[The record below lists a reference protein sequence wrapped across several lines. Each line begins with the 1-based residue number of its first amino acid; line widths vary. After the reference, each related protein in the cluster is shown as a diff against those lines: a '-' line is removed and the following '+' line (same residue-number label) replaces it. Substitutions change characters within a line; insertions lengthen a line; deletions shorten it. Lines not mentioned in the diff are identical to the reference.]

1 MTVANV
7 IVPRM
12 RSSGQFLNGDLT
24 QSLDKVDH
32 GVTVKLR
39 GPGEDSV
46 HGYHHGLGAGL
57 GEAFLEHLGVS
68 VSRSLKG
75 LKQGFHVSSE
85 VKCRF
90 RYLGI
95 RRTFGEEL
103 IFDPGTDHLS
113 QLQLQVILIYVKL
126 KKDALGWL
134 KFSILVR
141 LSLFEKHG

>member
-1 MTVANV
+1 MQILTVANV

-32 GVTVKLR
+32 GVTIELR
-39 GPGEDSV
+39 RPGEDSV
-46 HGYHHGLGAGL
+46 HGHHHRLGTGLR
-57 GEAFLEHLGVS
+57 EALLEHLGVS

-75 LKQGFHVSSE
+75 LKQGFHVSGE

-95 RRTFGEEL
+95 GRTLGEEL
-103 IFDPGTDHLS
+103 ILDPRTDHLG
-113 QLQLQVILIYVKL
+113 QLQLRIM
-126 KKDALGWL
+126 
-134 KFSILVR
+134 
-141 LSLFEKHG
+141 LSLDMLSNMSINVEHEFR

>member
-1 MTVANV
+1 
-7 IVPRM
+7 M
-12 RSSGQFLNGDLT
+12 RTSGQFLNGDLT

-32 GVTVKLR
+32 GVTVELR

-46 HGYHHGLGAGL
+46 HSHHHRLGAGL
-57 GEAFLEHLGVS
+57 GEALLEHLGVG

-75 LKQGFHVSSE
+75 LKQGFHMSSE

-95 RRTFGEEL
+95 GRTFGEEL
-103 IFDPGTDHLS
+103 ILDPRTDHLS
-113 QLQLQVILIYVKL
+113 QLQLQEMLIYVKL
-126 KKDALGWL
+126 KKVQLGCWL
-134 KFSILVR
+134 MFSILVW

>member
-1 MTVANV
+1 MQILTVANV

-12 RSSGQFLNGDLT
+12 RTSGQFFDGDLT

-32 GVTVKLR
+32 GVTIQLR

-46 HGYHHGLGAGL
+46 HGHHHRLGAGL
-57 GEAFLEHLGVS
+57 RETFLEHLGVS

-75 LKQGFHVSSE
+75 LKQGFHMSSE

-95 RRTFGEEL
+95 GRTLGEEL
-103 IFDPGTDHLS
+103 ILDPCTDHLS
-113 QLQLQVILIYVKL
+113 QLQL
-126 KKDALGWL
+126 
-134 KFSILVR
+134 
-141 LSLFEKHG
+141 

>member
-1 MTVANV
+1 MQILTVANV

-12 RSSGQFLNGDLT
+12 RTSGQFLNGDLT

-32 GVTVKLR
+32 GVTVELR

-46 HGYHHGLGAGL
+46 HGHHNRLGAGL
-57 GEAFLEHLGVS
+57 GEAFLEHLGVG

-75 LKQGFHVSSE
+75 LKQGFHMSSE

-95 RRTFGEEL
+95 GRTFGEEL
-103 IFDPGTDHLS
+103 ILDTGPDHLS
-113 QLQLQVILIYVKL
+113 QLQLQVMLMYVKM
-126 KKDALGWL
+126 
-134 KFSILVR
+134 SLVKNV
-141 LSLFEKHG
+141 EKG